1 MKCRIN
7 KIVTESSS
15 PVTVRFLTVAKLL
28 DVSTDYL
35 LDDGAT
41 LDITDK
47 KFEIGDKKFRVMGIV
62 KE

>member
-47 KFEIGDKKFRVMGIV
+47 KFEIGDKKFWVMGIV